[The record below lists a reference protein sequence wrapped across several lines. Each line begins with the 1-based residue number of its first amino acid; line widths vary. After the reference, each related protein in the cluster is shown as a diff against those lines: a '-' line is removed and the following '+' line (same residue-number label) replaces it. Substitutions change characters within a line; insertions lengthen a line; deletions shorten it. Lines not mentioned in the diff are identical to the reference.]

1 MTVGSS
7 NQGGVAGAV
16 GVDLRRLHESWM
28 ELVFPRQR
36 GSGHSVLGK
45 WTPNTTGGWVAY
57 RLWAALGAPIVALL
71 YPLALLGVM
80 ARFYSRR
87 IDRVAAGLGVLGVV
101 VLAAVAWGALTV
113 IAHLRFSTRGFVAV
127 LAAGILATVAAG
139 AATGFSRIG
148 GRGTSVLLAYP
159 AGMTAI
165 FLPPVVAALFSP
177 ALANLVLP
185 GSESLAIW
193 ILDNL
198 LYVGGLNDYL
208 RSQYRL
214 TGAAYLGMW
223 FGLSVPLGWLLGVL
237 VALAD
242 LVRPS

>member
-1 MTVGSS
+1 
-7 NQGGVAGAV
+7 
-16 GVDLRRLHESWM
+16 M

-45 WTPNTTGGWVAY
+45 WTPNTTPGWIAY
-57 RLWAALGAPIVALL
+57 RLWGALGVPVVAVL
-71 YPLALLGVM
+71 YPLALLGFM

-87 IDRVAAGLGVLGVV
+87 IDRVAAGLGVIGVV
-101 VLAAVAWGALTV
+101 VLAAVLWGALTV
-113 IAHLRFSTRGFVAV
+113 VAHYQFSTRGFLAV
-127 LAAGILATVAAG
+127 LAAGIIATVAAG
-139 AATGFSRIG
+139 AAAGFTHVG

-159 AGMTAI
+159 SAMTAI
-165 FLPPVVAALFSP
+165 FLPPVAAALFSP
-177 ALANLVLP
+177 TLASLVLP

-193 ILDNL
+193 LLDNV

-214 TGAAYLGMW
+214 AGAAYLGMW

-237 VALAD
+237 VTLAD